1 MLDMFNMMG
10 KVKEMQ
16 AKMKEAQDQLE
27 HISTEAEAGAG
38 MVKVRV
44 NGKKQLQQITIDP
57 MLSTPDQLPILQ
69 DLLVAAINKAQEEV
83 DELAR
88 QSLSKATEGLL
99 PNIPGMDLGSLFN
112 K

>member
-16 AKMKEAQDQLE
+16 ARMKEAQDQLE
-27 HISTEAEAGAG
+27 LLTTEAESGAG
-38 MVKVRV
+38 MVKVKV
-44 NGKKQLQQITIDP
+44 NGKKQILQIQIDP
-57 MLSTPDQLPILQ
+57 SLLTADQVAIVQ
-69 DLLVAAINKAQEEV
+69 DLLVAAINKAQDEAE
-83 DELAR
+83 ELAR
-88 QSLSKATEGLL
+88 QSLAKATEGML